1 MTLIKLYWH
10 ILAEVRAFGGL
21 SDYDTLVTRYHNP
34 VDSRVRVATSDM
46 VPIGTNLEAFVTFSL
61 LVLQDM
67 LKAAQR
73 TRHTFIAA
81 DELVTTLY
89 HSTSVSVRL

>member
-1 MTLIKLYWH
+1 
-10 ILAEVRAFGGL
+10 
-21 SDYDTLVTRYHNP
+21 
-34 VDSRVRVATSDM
+34 M
-46 VPIGTNLEAFVTFSL
+46 VPIGTNLEALVTFSL

-89 HSTSVSVRL
+89 HSTSVSVLL

>member
-1 MTLIKLYWH
+1 
-10 ILAEVRAFGGL
+10 
-21 SDYDTLVTRYHNP
+21 
-34 VDSRVRVATSDM
+34 M
-46 VPIGTNLEAFVTFSL
+46 VPIGTNLEALMTFSL

-73 TRHTFIAA
+73 TRHTFIQPVAA

-89 HSTSVSVRL
+89 HSTSVSVLL